1 MHSRKRGNE
10 KAARRRLTRCALV
23 PLPGPLG
30 SQPLFGGGVQG
41 SFPVPFRLL
50 GSLDG
55 EGAHQVQHW
64 SLLSDSDVEL
74 SLTIIHGK
82 INNINPDR
90 RQKSSPPPGSGS
102 TRSSAIPGSGHSRYR
117 WYRTPAAPAPLPS

>member
-10 KAARRRLTRCALV
+10 KAARRRLARCALV

-30 SQPLFGGGVQG
+30 SQPLFGGCVQG

-64 SLLSDSDVEL
+64 SLLSDSGVEL

-82 INNINPDR
+82 INTIKHFGQVTALVSVLQSVRGPDSAP
-90 RQKSSPPPGSGS
+90 QLISPDVVM
-102 TRSSAIPGSGHSRYR
+102 
-117 WYRTPAAPAPLPS
+117 